1 MLPFTAVTKATSRAL
16 GALAAALAL
25 VPSTAFAE
33 HDSPA
38 EDAAAHFTARD
49 LLRGWTGLS
58 NPWYVLDVLMVL
70 GLAALLGSLLGYHP
84 QLRRKAAALEQLD
97 QPKAFIMYAM
107 VGALAAMVGREDKNM
122 AYVIFGIGGLMRF
135 RTDVGEAKDT
145 GRVILATMVGVL
157 VGLKLAAVALLATA
171 FSWLLIF
178 YLEKQR
184 IDHVMVQGI
193 DREHIT
199 DTSEAY
205 RRALASFGCS
215 LVSERKNVVK
225 GTILFAFRAPA
236 TLDHD
241 ALERHFE
248 QSIDKQIRGSID
260 WQSR

>member
-1 MLPFTAVTKATSRAL
+1 MLPFTAVTKATSRAP

-25 VPSTAFAE
+25 LPSTAFAE
-33 HDSPA
+33 HESPA
-38 EDAAAHFTARD
+38 QDAAAHFTARD
-49 LLRGWTGLS
+49 LLQGWAGLS
-58 NPWYVLDVLMVL
+58 NPWYVIDVLVVL

-84 QLRRKAAALEQLD
+84 QVRRKAAGFEQLD

-157 VGLKLAAVALLATA
+157 VGLKLLAVALLTTA
-171 FSWLLIF
+171 FSWLLLF
-178 YLEKQR
+178 YLEKER
-184 IDHVMVQGI
+184 IDQVMVQGI

-199 DTSEAY
+199 ASSEAY
-205 RRALASFGCS
+205 RRALAGFGCK

-225 GTILFAFRAPA
+225 GTIHIAFRAPA
-236 TLDHD
+236 TLDYE

-248 QSIDKQIRGSID
+248 QSIEKSFRGSID
-260 WQSR
+260 WESR